1 LVESS
6 ILSTKENILINYQTL
21 NIKYWSNQMKLSTL
35 IRTTFATSTLLVSS
49 LSFAANI
56 EVNANGNDLALKG
69 YDTVSYFTKG
79 APTKGSNKF
88 TAAYNGAIYQFSSNE
103 NRDLF
108 QSDPSK
114 YAPQY
119 GGFCAFGVTM
129 NRKFDTDPAAW
140 HIRGDKLYLNLN
152 KGVQKKWRT
161 DIPGYIETAQG
172 NWSGIKGLTEDQI
185 EKVFE

>member
-1 LVESS
+1 
-6 ILSTKENILINYQTL
+6 
-21 NIKYWSNQMKLSTL
+21 MKFSTL
-35 IRTTFATSTLLVSS
+35 IKSTLITSALLVST
-49 LSFAANI
+49 LSFASNI
-56 EVNANGNDLALKG
+56 EVNANGNDLAIKG

-79 APTKGSNKF
+79 APTKGSDKF
-88 TAAYNGAIYQFSSNE
+88 TAAYNGAIYQFSTAD

-129 NRKFDTDPAAW
+129 NKKFDTDPMAW

-152 KGVQKKWRT
+152 KNVQKKWVT
-161 DIPGYIETAQG
+161 DIPGYIETAQT
-172 NWSGIKGLTEDQI
+172 NWVDIKGLTEAQI
-185 EKVFE
+185 EKIYD

>member
-1 LVESS
+1 
-6 ILSTKENILINYQTL
+6 
-21 NIKYWSNQMKLSTL
+21 MKLSTM
-35 IRTTFATSTLLVSS
+35 IKSTFATSALLVSS

-56 EVNANGNDLALKG
+56 EVNANGNDLAIKG

-79 APTKGSNKF
+79 EPTKGSDKF
-88 TAAYNGAIYQFSSNE
+88 TAAYNGAIYQFSTAD

-108 QSDPSK
+108 HSEPSK

-129 NRKFDTDPAAW
+129 NKKFDTDPTAW

-152 KGVQKKWRT
+152 KDVQKKWVT
-161 DIPGYIETAQG
+161 DIPGYIETAQI
-172 NWSGIKGLTEDQI
+172 NWVDIKGLTEEQI
-185 EKVFE
+185 EKVYD

>member
-1 LVESS
+1 
-6 ILSTKENILINYQTL
+6 
-21 NIKYWSNQMKLSTL
+21 MKLSTL
-35 IRTTFATSTLLVSS
+35 IKSTFATSALLVSS

-56 EVNANGNDLALKG
+56 EVNANGNDLAIKG

-79 APTKGSNKF
+79 KPTKGSDKF
-88 TAAYNGAIYQFSSNE
+88 TAAYNGAIYQFSTAD

-108 QSDPSK
+108 QSEPSK

-129 NRKFDTDPAAW
+129 NKKFDTDPTAW

-152 KGVQKKWRT
+152 KDVQKKWVT
-161 DIPGYIETAQG
+161 DIPGYIETAQI
-172 NWSGIKGLTEDQI
+172 NWVDIKGLTEEQI
-185 EKVFE
+185 EKVYD

>member
-1 LVESS
+1 MRLSS
-6 ILSTKENILINYQTL
+6 I
-21 NIKYWSNQMKLSTL
+21 IK
-35 IRTTFATSTLLVSS
+35 TTFATSALLVSS

-56 EVNANGNDLALKG
+56 EVNANGNDIAIKG

-88 TAAYNGAIYQFSSNE
+88 TAAHNGAIYQFSSAE

-108 QSDPSK
+108 QSEPGK

-129 NRKFDTDPAAW
+129 NRKFDTDPTAW

-152 KGVQKKWRT
+152 KDVQKKWVT
-161 DIPGYIETAQG
+161 DIPGYIDIAQG
-172 NWSGIKGLTEDQI
+172 NWGGIKGLTEEQI
-185 EKVFE
+185 EKVFD